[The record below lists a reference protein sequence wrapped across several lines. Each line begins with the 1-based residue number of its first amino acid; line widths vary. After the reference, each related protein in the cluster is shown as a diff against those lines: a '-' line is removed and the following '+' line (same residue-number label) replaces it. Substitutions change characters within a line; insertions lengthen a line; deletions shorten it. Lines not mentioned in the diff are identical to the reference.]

1 MKKNVY
7 DLTVIVPYFNEE
19 TTLEKSI
26 NRLNKVTIIKEI
38 FLVDDSSIDES
49 SKIGKLLEKNI
60 NKVRYF
66 KTPINLGKGGAV
78 VYPLKEV
85 RTSHTVIHD
94 ADLEYNPNDIY
105 KIFEALTFSELIIL
119 GTRFDSK
126 NKNEVKMNLTLEYIE
141 KVSTKLFNNL
151 FKTNLTDI
159 GSGYKLIPTDFLQK
173 SSFKEKGFF
182 FEIELLAKFL
192 KIGGLVYEVPIS
204 YHGRSKSEGK
214 KNNSLIM
221 LRFLIKV
228 LSIKIRLY
236 SKVKSK

>member
-1 MKKNVY
+1 MKKNIY
-7 DLTVIVPYFNEE
+7 GLTVIVPFFNEE
-19 TTLEKSI
+19 ITLKKSV

-38 FLVDDSSIDES
+38 FLVDDCSVDES
-49 SKIGKLLEKNI
+49 PKIGKLLEKNI
-60 NKVRYF
+60 NKVKYY

-78 VYPLKEV
+78 VYPMKEV
-85 RTSHTVIHD
+85 RTNHVVIHD
-94 ADLEYNPNDIY
+94 ADLEYNPDDIY
-105 KIFEALTFSELIIL
+105 KIFDALTSNELIIL
-119 GTRFDSK
+119 GTRFNSK

-141 KVSTKLFNNL
+141 KISTKLFNNL

-173 SSFKEKGFF
+173 SSFTEKGFF

-192 KIGGLVYEVPIS
+192 KNGGSIYEVPIS
-204 YHGRSKSEGK
+204 YHARSKNEGK

-228 LSIKIRLY
+228 FIIRIKSR
-236 SKVKSK
+236 KF

>member
-1 MKKNVY
+1 MKKNIY
-7 DLTVIVPYFNEE
+7 GLTVIVPFFNEE
-19 TTLEKSI
+19 ITLKKSV

-38 FLVDDSSIDES
+38 FLVDDCSVDES
-49 SKIGKLLEKNI
+49 PKIGKLLEKNI
-60 NKVRYF
+60 NKVKYY

-78 VYPLKEV
+78 VYPMKEV
-85 RTSHTVIHD
+85 RTSHVVIHD
-94 ADLEYNPNDIY
+94 ADLEYNPDDIY
-105 KIFEALTFSELIIL
+105 KIFDTLTSNELIIL

-141 KVSTKLFNNL
+141 KMSTKLFNNL

-173 SSFKEKGFF
+173 SSFTEKGFF

-192 KIGGLVYEVPIS
+192 KNGGGIYEVPIS
-204 YHGRSKSEGK
+204 YHARSKNEGK

-221 LRFLIKV
+221 LKFLIKV
-228 LSIKIRLY
+228 FIIRIKSREF
-236 SKVKSK
+236 

>member
-1 MKKNVY
+1 MKKNIY
-7 DLTVIVPYFNEE
+7 GLTVIVPFFNEE
-19 TTLEKSI
+19 ITLKKSV
-26 NRLNKVTIIKEI
+26 NKLNKVTIIKEI
-38 FLVDDSSIDES
+38 FLVDDCSLDES
-49 SKIGKLLEKNI
+49 PKIGKLLEKNI
-60 NKVRYF
+60 NKVKYY

-78 VYPLKEV
+78 VYPMKEV
-85 RTSHTVIHD
+85 RTSHVVIHD
-94 ADLEYNPNDIY
+94 ADLEYNPDDIY
-105 KIFEALTFSELIIL
+105 KIFDALTSNELIIL

-141 KVSTKLFNNL
+141 KISTKLFNNL

-173 SSFKEKGFF
+173 SSFTEKGFF

-192 KIGGLVYEVPIS
+192 KNGGSIYEVPIS
-204 YHGRSKSEGK
+204 YHARSKNEGK

-228 LSIKIRLY
+228 FIIRIKSREF
-236 SKVKSK
+236 